1 MAKKMNTQRADGRYR
16 VKVYIGIKDNKKQ
29 YKYVYGKTQKEADR
43 KAEELKV
50 SLRKGM
56 DISAHNNSFK
66 TWAEYWLISKRHEVT
81 EDRYATLQSRANIW
95 IDALKN
101 AQISQIKPFELQTI
115 LFSISAKNP
124 YTDKPMAKKTIR
136 GYVQVINAI
145 FDFAFDNR
153 VIDYNPANKL
163 KTPQTAT
170 PTTQR
175 RALTSEE
182 RKRVI
187 EFEHRAQPS
196 AMLMM
201 MSGLR
206 RGEATALQWNDIDFV
221 NNKIS
226 VTKSYNFKT
235 KEFKTPKNGK
245 ARVVSVPKRL
255 IDYLNTLPKKSLFVL
270 TNAKGKMMTDDS
282 WKRLYQSYMHDLN
295 IEYGFNGNAPNKYS
309 PIKIP
314 MIITPFTPHE
324 LRHTFC
330 TTMFEAGID
339 ALTAKEQMGHAD
351 IQTTLSIYTHLSAKH
366 KETQVNKLD
375 AFYDDEIGSV
385 LEKGG
390 SEGGQDFSQALYL

>member
-1 MAKKMNTQRADGRYR
+1 MKGSEPMAKKMNTQRADGRYR
-16 VKVYIGIKDNKKQ
+16 VKVYIGIKDGKKQ
-29 YKYVYGKTQKEADR
+29 YKYVYGKTQKEADI

-145 FDFAFDNR
+145 FDFAVDNR
-153 VIDYNPANKL
+153 VIDYNPATKL
-163 KTPQTAT
+163 KTPLT
-170 PTTQR
+170 PTETKQR
-175 RALTSEE
+175 RALTENE
-182 RKRVI
+182 RYRVI
-187 EFEHRAQPS
+187 EFEHRAKPS

-221 NNKIS
+221 NNTIS
-226 VTKSYNFKT
+226 VTKSYNFKS
-235 KEFKTPKNGK
+235 KDFKPPKNGK
-245 ARVVSVPKRL
+245 SRIVSVPQIL
-255 IDYLNTLPKKSLFVL
+255 IDYLKTLPKISMFVL

-282 WKRLYQSYMHDLN
+282 WRRLYDSYMHDLN
-295 IEYGFNGNAPNKYS
+295 IKYGFNGDAPNKYS

-314 MIITPFTPHE
+314 MLITPFTPHE

-330 TTMFEAGID
+330 TTMFEAGVD
-339 ALTAKEQMGHAD
+339 AITAKEQMGHAD
-351 IQTTLSIYTHLSAKH
+351 IQTTLSIYTHLSTQH
-366 KETQVNKLD
+366 KEKQVNKLD
-375 AFYDDEIGSV
+375 DFYK
-385 LEKGG
+385 KGG
-390 SEGGQDFSQALYL
+390 QRGVGNI